1 MIDGCESHMGSWNWT
16 QDFWRSSQCSYLLN
30 CLFSPKEYFFVWNP
44 VLTTEEETIP
54 AVSSCV
60 VCTNMFLSIYFHCL
74 MIFSKCSQNL
84 GVLLGKIGG
93 YSLCYGLNL
102 HQPYLGTQ
110 KNLPWLHISLSI
122 MLVLVGTSFC
132 SSILILRDHVEMA
145 LLSQTTAVLTF
156 RNIFLS
162 PFFWLVTWY

>member
-1 MIDGCESHMGSWNWT
+1 MFLSAELSLQPQRI
-16 QDFWRSSQCSYLLN
+16 F
-30 CLFSPKEYFFVWNP
+30 FFVWNP

-60 VCTNMFLSIYFHCL
+60 VCSNMFLSVYFHCL
-74 MIFSKCSQNL
+74 MIFCKCSQNL
-84 GVLLGKIGG
+84 VVLLGKIGG

-145 LLSQTTAVLTF
+145 LLSKTTAVLTF

-162 PFFWLVTWY
+162 PFFWLVT